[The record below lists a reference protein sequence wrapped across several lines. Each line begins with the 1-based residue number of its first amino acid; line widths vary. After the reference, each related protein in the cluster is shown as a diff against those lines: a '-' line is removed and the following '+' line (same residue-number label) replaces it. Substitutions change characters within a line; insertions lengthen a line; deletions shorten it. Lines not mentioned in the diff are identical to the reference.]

1 MIDLEGTLVTTD
13 PLTSRDS
20 YLDTNK
26 QLTLRHL
33 RKAYTVGK
41 MLNPESTVQG
51 LEMAQERQHLPHK
64 QESRSS
70 DPQNPSRCS
79 GPPNKMKA
87 ETGNPQGKRIR

>member
-13 PLTSRDS
+13 PLTSRNS

-41 MLNPESTVQG
+41 MLNSEGTVQG
-51 LEMAQERQHLPHK
+51 LEMAQERQHLLHK

-70 DPQNPSRCS
+70 DPQDHSRCWT
-79 GPPNKMKA
+79 PNKMA
-87 ETGNPQGKRIR
+87 EMGNPQGKRIR